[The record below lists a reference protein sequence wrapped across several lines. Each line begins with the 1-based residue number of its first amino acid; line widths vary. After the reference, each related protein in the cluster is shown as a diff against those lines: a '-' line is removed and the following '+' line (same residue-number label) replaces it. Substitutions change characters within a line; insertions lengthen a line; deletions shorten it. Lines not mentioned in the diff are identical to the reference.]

1 MHLFWMFVDV
11 RDNDPRVLLNRR
23 PLWRTEESR
32 LEGGPGKG
40 SPGANA
46 VMMPM
51 HIPLPK
57 ASAGSWLSTAR
68 QPGITVFALCRVSS
82 SAEADPTS
90 DNGTTAAMNSLPI
103 CPSLEQRDY
112 PSYADA

>member
-1 MHLFWMFVDV
+1 MYATTTLVYCSIV
-11 RDNDPRVLLNRR
+11 GPSGAQKKAVLRAV
-23 PLWRTEESR
+23 
-32 LEGGPGKG
+32 LERAVPV
-40 SPGANA
+40 ANA

-82 SAEADPTS
+82 SA
-90 DNGTTAAMNSLPI
+90 
-103 CPSLEQRDY
+103 
-112 PSYADA
+112 